1 MLFSSIPFLYYFL
14 PAVVGLY
21 FALPWLL
28 QITVATYIPAITGK
42 LTGGRWQATGLG
54 FVTSVR
60 NLILLVFSLVFYGWG
75 EPKYVYLMIATILMF
90 YGTGIGVGR
99 SKTTFW
105 KKFWVV
111 VAVVLSLGLLAIFKY
126 ADFFIS
132 SINAVTGLNIT
143 LLKLALPIG
152 ISFYTFQSL
161 SYTIDVYR
169 GETQV
174 QYNPINFGAYVSLFP
189 QLIAGP
195 IVRYVDVAR
204 ELNHRTHS
212 WEKVTLGLRRFLV
225 GLGKKILIANQ
236 FGELTE
242 IFRASSEKS
251 VLFFWMYA
259 IAFSLHIYFDFSGY
273 SDMAIG
279 LGKIFGFHFIE
290 NFNYPYMSKSIAEFW
305 RRWHMSLGTWFRD
318 YVYIPLGGNRVSR
331 GRWIFNTLVVWMLT
345 GLWHGAAWNFVLWG
359 LLYAAFLLLE
369 KFIPALTKMPT
380 VLRRTYTLLIVAL
393 GFVLFNAA
401 DLKQAIGDIGGMFG
415 FAGVPL
421 VTKETLYYLGSYG
434 VLFVLG
440 FIGATPVVRD
450 TANRLYKHKVVAIL
464 EPIVLIALLL
474 ICTGYLVDGSFSPFL
489 YFRF

>member
-143 LLKLALPIG
+143 LLRLALPIG

-279 LGKIFGFHFIE
+279 LGKVFGFHFIE

-318 YVYIPLGGNRVSR
+318 YVYIPLGGNRVSK

-421 VTKETLYYLGSYG
+421 VTEQTLYYLRSYG
-434 VLFVLG
+434 ALFIAAV
-440 FIGATPVVRD
+440 IGATPLVKTLAEKVE
-450 TANRLYKHKVVAIL
+450 HKPIGAIL
-464 EPIVLIALLL
+464 EPILTILLL
-474 ICTGYLVDGSFSPFL
+474 LVCTAYLVDGSFNPFL